1 MWTRNIVFVAGAI
14 AAASA
19 QGVRAGHSVHGE
31 VTTVGLAGPSAQ
43 SVSFRVGGGLSSNP
57 GFAVAS
63 FGLSGYRLDL
73 DVLYGVNNWT
83 ITGAYLVFVQSSPQ
97 PQSMPGEIN
106 VYWANQVTST
116 AGLRLDAA
124 YVGGNSQ
131 VSPQGVPHDAAALA
145 TFMYPSD
152 PQNAYFVYVGLASS
166 GSLLGSLNSFGDL
179 TLVFEGAD
187 VGVVA
192 NYDRVELFYKAE
204 RAYVPT
210 PGVLGITLAFGGLA
224 MRRRERHA

>member
-1 MWTRNIVFVAGAI
+1 
-14 AAASA
+14 
-19 QGVRAGHSVHGE
+19 
-31 VTTVGLAGPSAQ
+31 
-43 SVSFRVGGGLSSNP
+43 
-57 GFAVAS
+57 
-63 FGLSGYRLDL
+63 
-73 DVLYGVNNWT
+73 
-83 ITGAYLVFVQSSPQ
+83 
-97 PQSMPGEIN
+97 MPGEIN